1 MKQKSKV
8 SIVDIK
14 IKLSLLLVSNPKV
27 FSSILVCFRELM
39 FHIPDILVSPCIETN
54 SVMAVG
60 RKDVYLN
67 PNFISRY
74 DGGQV
79 SLSR

>member
-1 MKQKSKV
+1 
-8 SIVDIK
+8 
-14 IKLSLLLVSNPKV
+14 
-27 FSSILVCFRELM
+27 M

-54 SVMAVG
+54 SVMVVG

-79 SLSR
+79 FFKVRLQTLTVRLFSQE

>member
-1 MKQKSKV
+1 
-8 SIVDIK
+8 
-14 IKLSLLLVSNPKV
+14 
-27 FSSILVCFRELM
+27 M

-54 SVMAVG
+54 SVMVVG

-79 SLSR
+79 FFKVRLDTDS